1 MSAMP
6 AREAF
11 DRFAGTTALVVGDVM
26 IDAYLWGRVD
36 RISPEA
42 PVPVVH
48 VTERSERLGGAANV
62 ALNLHALRAKPI
74 VVSVTGD
81 DAEADRMARIFQEHH
96 LPTDGLLRSAH
107 RRTTV
112 KTRVISGHQHIVR
125 VDEEIEGDL
134 APADEQALLK
144 HIGDLI
150 AQHRPGV
157 IVLEDYNKGVLT
169 EAVITG
175 IVEQA
180 RAKGIPT
187 AVDPKKKNF
196 FTYRGVDLFKPN
208 LKELREGL
216 KTDVHA
222 GDIASVRAAVHLLE
236 ERLGNTASLITLSE
250 HGVYAHRGTEEHLIP
265 AHRRTIADVS
275 GAGDTVIAVAAL
287 CLAVGLDL
295 RTLAAWSN
303 LAGGLVCEQ
312 VGVVPI
318 DRSALLAE
326 CEQLDRS

>member
-1 MSAMP
+1 MNP
-6 AREAF
+6 KDAF
-11 DRFAGTTALVVGDVM
+11 DRFAGTTALVVVDVM
-26 IDAYLWGRVD
+26 LDAYLWGRVD

-62 ALNLHALRAKPI
+62 ALNMRSLGADPI
-74 VVSVTGD
+74 VVSMIGD
-81 DAEADRMARIFQEHH
+81 DVHAQQLDGMFHERGLSTQ
-96 LPTDGLLRSAH
+96 GLLRSPQ

-125 VDEEIEGDL
+125 VDEEIEADL
-134 APADEQALLK
+134 PAADERALLA
-144 HIGDLI
+144 HIEKLI
-150 AQHRPGV
+150 AEHRPGV

-169 EAVITG
+169 EAVIEG
-175 IVEQA
+175 VVALA

-216 KTDVHA
+216 KTEIFA
-222 GDIASVRAAVHLLE
+222 GDLASVRFAVQRLE
-236 ERLGNTASLITLSE
+236 ERLGNAASLITLSE
-250 HGVYAHRGTEEHLIP
+250 HGVYVHRGIEEHLIP

-287 CLAVGLDL
+287 CLAIGLDL

-303 LAGGLVCEQ
+303 VAGGLVCEQ
-312 VGVVPI
+312 VGVMPI
-318 DRSALLAE
+318 DRAALLSE
-326 CEQLDRS
+326 CEELHQR